1 MYYTE
6 GSHPAIVEKELFDIV
21 QAEYERRQ
29 NGGDA
34 TAAGGTKYTSK
45 YTFSGLLV
53 CGECHHKLRRH
64 VRTVGSGKR
73 IASWGCTNR
82 MTKGRDACDSHH
94 INEELLED
102 TFAAAIQSMVGNADG
117 IIDTIE
123 GSIEQELLIGTKE
136 ELASIDDEIVK
147 LQGEVLALH
156 KLHQRGNV
164 KGEEYEERI
173 ADYHSRIDQL
183 EEKRKALQTTETQF
197 NKIKLWIDNFRD
209 MVEAE
214 AGTENPDTMI
224 RSLTEQI
231 IIYETY
237 IEIRLKCGVSI
248 KQEYIRK
255 RRNFTKQK

>member
-1 MYYTE
+1 MAIIARPRPVFCVFGPKIPRTFYFKLTE
-6 GSHPAIVEKELFDIV
+6 QSSRKKLAVGGFEPEKVRLLYPAPRK
-21 QAEYERRQ
+21 
-29 NGGDA
+29 
-34 TAAGGTKYTSK
+34 KP
-45 YTFSGLLV
+45 
-53 CGECHHKLRRH
+53 
-64 VRTVGSGKR
+64 
-73 IASWGCTNR
+73 
-82 MTKGRDACDSHH
+82 
-94 INEELLED
+94 
-102 TFAAAIQSMVGNADG
+102 
-117 IIDTIE
+117 
-123 GSIEQELLIGTKE
+123 
-136 ELASIDDEIVK
+136 DDEIVK

-156 KLHQRGNV
+156 KLHQRGSV

-237 IEIRLKCGVSI
+237 VEIRLKCGVSI

>member
-1 MYYTE
+1 
-6 GSHPAIVEKELFDIV
+6 
-21 QAEYERRQ
+21 
-29 NGGDA
+29 
-34 TAAGGTKYTSK
+34 
-45 YTFSGLLV
+45 
-53 CGECHHKLRRH
+53 
-64 VRTVGSGKR
+64 
-73 IASWGCTNR
+73 

-156 KLHQRGNV
+156 KLHQRGSV